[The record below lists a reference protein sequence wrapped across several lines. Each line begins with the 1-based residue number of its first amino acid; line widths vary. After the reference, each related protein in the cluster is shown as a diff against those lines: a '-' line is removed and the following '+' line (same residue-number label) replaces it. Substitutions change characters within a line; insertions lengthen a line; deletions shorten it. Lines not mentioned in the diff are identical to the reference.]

1 MYDALLELARR
12 PEPWSRTTVRELW
25 TRPHLAQQMLK
36 YHLSQETDHSSR
48 RTAQI
53 DDIVDWLDA
62 QLDLDGMRVI
72 DLGCGPGLYA
82 RRMARRGARV
92 TGVDFSAHSLDY
104 ARGRDSENI
113 AYLEADYLLD
123 PLPDGFDMAAII
135 YYDSR
140 HKNDP
145 MAPMVMALCRSLIY
159 VTTSFAISGIASEAA
174 LGAAAACF
182 CYTAGLTYVA
192 SRENLS
198 EIGNLWPVAVIGLP
212 VIYGLPWA
220 LAGIRESVV
229 AVSLLGAWIGYSL
242 SFAVRAR
249 GRSVPGAVVR
259 LIAGMA
265 LLDAMLL
272 AGNGFDT
279 AAIAAAAMLPLTRM
293 FQRFVPGT

>member
-1 MYDALLELARR
+1 MVALRLGRVSNLPTVWANTLAGAVLAGAGVPGTFIAPDARMLAACMVAMSAFYIGGMFLNDAFDHEIDARER
-12 PEPWSRTTVRELW
+12 PERPIPSGAVSARTVFLAGFTLLGAGVVLLGLGAAW
-25 TRPHLAQQMLK
+25 TATPRP
-36 YHLSQETDHSSR
+36 
-48 RTAQI
+48 
-53 DDIVDWLDA
+53 
-62 QLDLDGMRVI
+62 
-72 DLGCGPGLYA
+72 
-82 RRMARRGARV
+82 GA
-92 TGVDFSAHSLDY
+92 TIFSASTLC
-104 ARGRDSENI
+104 
-113 AYLEADYLLD
+113 
-123 PLPDGFDMAAII
+123 AAIV

-140 HKNDP
+140 HKDDP

-174 LGAAAACF
+174 LGAAAASF

-198 EIGNLWPVAVIGLP
+198 EIGNLWPVAVLGLP

-220 LAGIRESVV
+220 LAGIRESIV

-279 AAIAAAAMLPLTRM
+279 AAMAAAAMLPLTRM

>member
-1 MYDALLELARR
+1 MVALRLGRVSNLPTVWANTLAGAVLAGAGVPGTFIAPDARMLAACMVAMSAFYIGGMFLNDAFDHEIDARER
-12 PEPWSRTTVRELW
+12 PERPIPSGAVSARTVFLAGFTLLGAGVVLLGLGAAW
-25 TRPHLAQQMLK
+25 TTTPRP
-36 YHLSQETDHSSR
+36 
-48 RTAQI
+48 
-53 DDIVDWLDA
+53 
-62 QLDLDGMRVI
+62 
-72 DLGCGPGLYA
+72 
-82 RRMARRGARV
+82 GA
-92 TGVDFSAHSLDY
+92 TIFSASTLC
-104 ARGRDSENI
+104 
-113 AYLEADYLLD
+113 
-123 PLPDGFDMAAII
+123 AAIV

-140 HKNDP
+140 HKDDP

-174 LGAAAACF
+174 LGAAAASF

-198 EIGNLWPVAVIGLP
+198 EIGNLWPVAVLGLP

-220 LAGIRESVV
+220 LAGIREAIV

-242 SFAVRAR
+242 SFAVRAH

-279 AAIAAAAMLPLTRM
+279 AAMAAAAMLPLTRM